1 MPRHSNK
8 RRISRRSRVRRSRRS
23 RNVRRSTRQSRKKIR
38 KGAMDGLDSEFSRRG
53 LELRVIR
60 DSHDHPEPPE
70 HMVANPTDHVPL
82 YPWHGPGDLN
92 RVSSSLPRDTVP
104 MLSPSPEDGPVQRE
118 KLRRRIRVPSP
129 DNQGEKRP
137 RRSSPDPSPAPDQAV
152 QHRPETVPVPNLNRT
167 QTEIP
172 DSTPAD
178 DHRDKLQPEPDPVT
192 EPTLYRTKTKIHT

>member
-1 MPRHSNK
+1 MHDLHSAA
-8 RRISRRSRVRRSRRS
+8 R
-23 RNVRRSTRQSRKKIR
+23 
-38 KGAMDGLDSEFSRRG
+38 RRG
-53 LELRVIR
+53 LELLVMEDIPGHTETRTMR
-60 DSHDHPEPPE
+60 TGASLY
-70 HMVANPTDHVPL
+70 NPTAH
-82 YPWHGPGDLN
+82 HGDINRTSSRLPGY
-92 RVSSSLPRDTVP
+92 TVP

-137 RRSSPDPSPAPDQAV
+137 RRRNPDPPPAPDQGK

-192 EPTLYRTKTKIHT
+192 EPTLYRTKTKIYT